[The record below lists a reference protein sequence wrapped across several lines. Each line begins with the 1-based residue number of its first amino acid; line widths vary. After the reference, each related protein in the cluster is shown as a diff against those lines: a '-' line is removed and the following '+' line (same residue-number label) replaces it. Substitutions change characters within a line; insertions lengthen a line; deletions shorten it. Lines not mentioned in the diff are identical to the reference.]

1 MSGSSFKVRVIETSI
16 LFYINHLSTA
26 TFASLNIFFL
36 WLFQIILTTVD
47 FFLSFYINYAWTI
60 FFFCFY
66 IRQPIIFFF
75 CSFITVSFVLQ
86 FFFCLFV
93 SILFSFLF
101 LYFILNMSSKRNN
114 WHVGSHVLQKR
125 HLPCDMPRDVRAR
138 VNNGTSYSSQ

>member
-1 MSGSSFKVRVIETSI
+1 MSGSSFKVQRVIETSI
-16 LFYINHLSTA
+16 LFYISHLSSA
-26 TFASLNIFFL
+26 PFASLHIFSL
-36 WLFQIILTTVD
+36 ALSNHLNNYG
-47 FFLSFYINYAWTI
+47 FFFYINYACTT
-60 FFFCFY
+60 FFLLLLY
-66 IRQPIIFFF
+66 TVTNNIF

-101 LYFILNMSSKRNN
+101 LYFISNMSSKRNN

-138 VNNGTSYSSQ
+138 VNNGSSYSSQ

>member
-1 MSGSSFKVRVIETSI
+1 MFQSTTCNRNIDSLLYQSFIYCNI
-16 LFYINHLSTA
+16 CLFKYFFSLALSNHLNNCGFFLVILYQLCMNYFFLLLLYTA
-26 TFASLNIFFL
+26 TN
-36 WLFQIILTTVD
+36 
-47 FFLSFYINYAWTI
+47 N
-60 FFFCFY
+60 
-66 IRQPIIFFF
+66 FFF

-138 VNNGTSYSSQ
+138 VNNGSSYSSQ

>member
-1 MSGSSFKVRVIETSI
+1 MSGSCFKVQRVIETSI
-16 LFYINHLSTA
+16 LFYISHLSSA
-26 TFASLNIFFL
+26 PFASLHIFSLALSNHLNNYGFFL
-36 WLFQIILTTVD
+36 YQLCMHYIFLLLLYTVTNN
-47 FFLSFYINYAWTI
+47 I
-60 FFFCFY
+60 
-66 IRQPIIFFF
+66 F

-138 VNNGTSYSSQ
+138 VNNGSSYSSQ

>member
-1 MSGSSFKVRVIETSI
+1 MSGSSFKVQRVIETSI
-16 LFYINHLSTA
+16 LFYISHLSSA
-26 TFASLNIFFL
+26 PFASLHIFSL
-36 WLFQIILTTVD
+36 A
-47 FFLSFYINYAWTI
+47 LSNHLNNYINYACTT
-60 FFFCFY
+60 FFLLLLFTVTNN
-66 IRQPIIFFF
+66 IF

-125 HLPCDMPRDVRAR
+125 HLPCDMPCDVRAR
-138 VNNGTSYSSQ
+138 VNTGSSYSQ

>member
-1 MSGSSFKVRVIETSI
+1 MSGSCFKVQRVIKTSI
-16 LFYINHLSTA
+16 LFYISHLSSA
-26 TFASLNIFFL
+26 PFASLHIFSL
-36 WLFQIILTTVD
+36 A
-47 FFLSFYINYAWTI
+47 LSNHLNNYGFFYINYACTT
-60 FFFCFY
+60 FFLLLLY
-66 IRQPIIFFF
+66 TVTNNIF

-138 VNNGTSYSSQ
+138 VNNGSSYSSQ